1 VIVSQTAQF
10 AEDKNLGLGEA
21 TTSDGVQFTYPS
33 GGTPPQV
40 GSVLFANVGE
50 DMYLR
55 KVDSVTPTADGG
67 IVVQTSDAGLADVI
81 EQGTINTEMTLF
93 DVAEESARS
102 RVNTRSRRDHSVMRW
117 SDNLLV
123 AEQENFDQ
131 HGATVRSTRD
141 VKEQVGVSASLGFTP
156 SLRTKL
162 SWRLDLI
169 RGVVITHGEIIA
181 RGQFNADA
189 NAFYNF
195 EAAGSAEKEIPLFK
209 RVFTMRYLVGGVPV
223 YQRNILSVKAVLSAN
238 ASSEIKANAGA
249 SATAAIEMGARYNPA
264 TGAWDTIPPTPSF
277 EKSFKAGLD
286 VKGNVHGEV
295 RLVPN
300 LQVEF
305 YRMVATDLSI
315 EPFIAGDVAAGL
327 IPKGE
332 LLAEFGYL
340 PLQLT
345 QFDINLQAQ
354 AFVGVSVGI
363 FSKKFPVLGKTQVW
377 ESPQWT
383 LFSLPKLSASGGS
396 GKVNEPITL
405 TATTEDGVND
415 PFKDGSIQWFVSPN
429 KGSVSGGKTGTFT
442 SGEEGS
448 YTVFFSGHGYL
459 GDPLARQFAVAD
471 VVVGKGNWI
480 QEDQV
485 LPEPIP
491 SSLTRCKI
499 TGYCTY
505 GASYQTFIET
515 CYEDSEHNKKTSLRG
530 WWRNTHNQQYEDC
543 YDNEERIV
551 IELSWGEDGTIGMVV
566 LETYKEHELVYAERE
581 LWDLPGVDGQ
591 SGYGYSLESSVEGN
605 MTSFDCVLG
614 ADGGL
619 VEVSSF
625 NCSNNDCER
634 KDKYERPCVLQ
645 PIPIDTTPTLIPPL
659 ENWE

>member
-55 KVDSVTPTADGG
+55 KVDSVTPAADGG
-67 IVVQTSDAGLADVI
+67 IVVQTSDAELADVI
-81 EQGTINTEMTLF
+81 EQGTIDSEMTLF
-93 DVAEESARS
+93 DVEEESIHSGAS
-102 RVNTRSRRDHSVMRW
+102 LNTRSGRDHSVIRW
-117 SDNLLV
+117 QDDLLV

-131 HGATVRSTRD
+131 NGATVRSTRD
-141 VKEQVGVSASLGFTP
+141 VKEQVSVSARVGFTP
-156 SLRTKL
+156 SLRVRL
-162 SWRLDLI
+162 SWRLEPG
-169 RGVVITHGEIIA
+169 RGVVITRGQVIA
-181 RGQFNADA
+181 RGQFSADA

-195 EAAGSAEKEIPLFK
+195 EAAGSAKKEIPLFK
-209 RVFTMRYLVGGVPV
+209 RAFTMRYLVGGVPV

-249 SATAAIEMGARYNPA
+249 SATAAIEMGAQYNPA

-305 YRMVATDLSI
+305 YRVVATDLSI
-315 EPFIAGDVAAGL
+315 EPFITGDVAIAS

-332 LLAEFGYL
+332 LLAEFGYA
-340 PLQLT
+340 PTQLT

-377 ESPQWT
+377 ESPQWP

-415 PFKDGSIQWFVSPN
+415 PFKEGSVKWFVSPN
-429 KGSVSGGKTGTFT
+429 KGTVSGGKTGTFT

-459 GDPLARQFAVAD
+459 GDPLARQFAVAEVSVGENCD
-471 VVVGKGNWI
+471 NNSIVGKWQWFNGTVSTFYSNGT
-480 QEDQV
+480 
-485 LPEPIP
+485 
-491 SSLTRCKI
+491 SSASHGYQGTWQPGYVVTWHRDDDKTTWVDTLT
-499 TGYCTY
+499 
-505 GASYQTFIET
+505 
-515 CYEDSEHNKKTSLRG
+515 
-530 WWRNTHNQQYEDC
+530 
-543 YDNEERIV
+543 
-551 IELSWGEDGTIGMVV
+551 LS
-566 LETYKEHELVYAERE
+566 
-581 LWDLPGVDGQ
+581 PDGQ
-591 SGYGYSLESSVEGN
+591 TLDGKNQFGN
-605 MTSFDCVLG
+605 HVWGTRLS
-614 ADGGL
+614 
-619 VEVSSF
+619 
-625 NCSNNDCER
+625 CSTD
-634 KDKYERPCVLQ
+634 
-645 PIPIDTTPTLIPPL
+645 
-659 ENWE
+659 